1 VPFTTSLT
9 PAWPC
14 LRSEARPLAASA
26 ALGVLGVA
34 VDLALPW
41 PLAVGL
47 DAVVQRHGR
56 LGRRAILAV

>member
-9 PAWPC
+9 SAWPC